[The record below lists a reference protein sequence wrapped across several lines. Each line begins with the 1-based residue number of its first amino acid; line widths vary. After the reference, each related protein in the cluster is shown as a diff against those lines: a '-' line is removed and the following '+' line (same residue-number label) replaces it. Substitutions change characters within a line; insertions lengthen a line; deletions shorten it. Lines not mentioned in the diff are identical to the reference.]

1 MDRTEF
7 EEKLMT
13 LGGDLDRWPSA
24 EAETARHLLATDA
37 ESRALLEEVLTVDKA
52 IQSATEA
59 PLDAAVMGRIMAA
72 TNKKPAMD
80 GIWVGRWR
88 RSIPAGALAIAIV
101 ASIGFKTGYDG
112 GFGLAEDVEL
122 AAAIAGDAFSLENM
136 P

>member
-13 LGGDLDRWPSA
+13 LGGDLDCWPLA
-24 EAETARHLLATDA
+24 EAEAAKQLLAADA

-52 IQSATEA
+52 IQSITEA
-59 PLDAAVMGRIMAA
+59 PLDAALMGRIMAA
-72 TNKKPAMD
+72 TKKPAMD
-80 GIWVGRWR
+80 RIWVGHWR
-88 RSIPAGALAIAIV
+88 RSIPAGALAIVIV

>member
-13 LGGDLDRWPSA
+13 LGGDLDRWPPA
-24 EAETARHLLATDA
+24 EAETARHLLAADE

-52 IQSATEA
+52 ILSATEV
-59 PLDAAVMGRIMAA
+59 PLDAALMGRIMAA
-72 TNKKPAMD
+72 TKKPAMD
-80 GIWVGRWR
+80 RIWVGRWR
-88 RSIPAGALAIAIV
+88 RSIPASALAIAIV